1 MRAVEDTT
9 KEPLGIS
16 VTATDESAPS
26 RERRRLPQQPAIRW
40 TQTLTGLAVLLRV
53 LYVDSKV
60 VPDPWLACLR
70 IRENIMLFVV
80 GHAQWPQTGGML

>member
-9 KEPLGIS
+9 KEPLDIS
-16 VTATDESAPS
+16 VTATHESAPS
-26 RERRRLPQQPAIRW
+26 RERRGLPRQSAILW

-60 VPDPWLACLR
+60 VPGPWLACLR
-70 IRENIMLFVV
+70 IRENIIFFLF
-80 GHAQWPQTGGML
+80 GHAQSPQTGGIL